1 MLNSFVI
8 SSPGELSQR
17 YSHKAHQTVAITDWI
32 LFARELGQIASL

>member
-8 SSPGELSQR
+8 SSPGELGQR
-17 YSHKAHQTVAITDWI
+17 YSNKAHQAVAITDC